1 MNRKKQIVINI
12 ILIVFIFVG
21 YFYYFEGLYISK
33 QECIDDYLKSCY
45 KEDINIPVLS
55 FTQNNNEVIL
65 LKDETDTQYFAINV
79 EQSFLFYN
87 ITHSSTMHSIAN
99 VEDIRFSEIWNK
111 DIGTIFFIQRINK
124 NIDTIEIILEDGT
137 TIKQDEWYDNI
148 CKFVINKSESNVT
161 FRFYDINNQIIDE
174 FNIYI

>member
-12 ILIVFIFVG
+12 ILIAFIFVG

-33 QECIDDYLKSCY
+33 QECIDDYLKSLY

-55 FTQNNNEVIL
+55 FTQNNNEVLL
-65 LKDETDTQYFAINV
+65 LKNETDTQYFTINIKR
-79 EQSFLFYN
+79 SALFYH
-87 ITHSSTMHSIAN
+87 ITHSSTMNSIAN
-99 VEDIRFSEIWNK
+99 VEDIQFSEIWNK

-137 TIKQDEWYDNI
+137 TIKQDEWYEDI
-148 CKFVINKSESNVT
+148 CRFIVNKNESNVT
-161 FRFYDINNQIIDE
+161 FRFYDINNQIINE
-174 FNIYI
+174 FNTYL